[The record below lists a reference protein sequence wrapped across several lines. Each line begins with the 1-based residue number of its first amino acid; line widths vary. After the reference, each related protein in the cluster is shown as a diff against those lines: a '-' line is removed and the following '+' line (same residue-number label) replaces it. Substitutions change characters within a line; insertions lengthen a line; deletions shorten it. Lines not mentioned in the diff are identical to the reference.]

1 MDLRSL
7 RYFVTVAEE
16 RHFGRAAARLH
27 MTQPPLSRAI
37 QQLEAE
43 MAVALFDRTS
53 TGASLTEA
61 GTILFEEAR
70 NLLDHAD
77 RIPARVATAAG
88 VPTLTVGVLAQH
100 PDEIR
105 TKLANEFRAHHPGVL
120 VVMSES
126 NLSDPTCGLRSQLVD
141 IALTRKPFDQRG
153 INTRILRR
161 ETVGVVLRADDA
173 LADRRSVRLA
183 ELTDRRWFRFP
194 EGTDPLWSAYWSG
207 GATASERPQDGP
219 VVRTVLECVEAVLW
233 NDAVGLAP
241 GPATMP
247 DGLVVVPV
255 VDFPPSVVVVAWRIG
270 TRNPLVASFARIA
283 TTLFRNSAE
292 GHLEIASQ
300 PGPRRSRSDRLTR

>member
-1 MDLRSL
+1 MDLRVM
-7 RYFVTVAEE
+7 RYVVAVAEE

-43 MAVALFDRTS
+43 MGVALFDRTS
-53 TGASLTEA
+53 TGASLTAA
-61 GTILFEEAR
+61 GAILYEEAR

-100 PDEIR
+100 ADEVR
-105 TKLANEFRAHHPGVL
+105 TKLANTFRARHPGVL
-120 VVMSES
+120 VHLSES
-126 NLSDPTCGLRSQLVD
+126 HLSDPTCGLRSQLVD
-141 IALTRKPFDQRG
+141 VALTRKPFDQRG

-161 ETVGVVLRADDA
+161 DTVGVVLRADDP
-173 LADRRSVRLA
+173 LAGRRSVGLA
-183 ELTDRRWFRFP
+183 ELSDRRWFRFP

-207 GATASERPQDGP
+207 GPAAGEHPQDGP

-255 VDFPPSVVVVAWRIG
+255 VDFPPSLVVVAWQTG
-270 TRNPLVASFARIA
+270 NRNPLVESFARIA
-283 TTLFRNSAE
+283 TTLFRKE
-292 GHLEIASQ
+292 
-300 PGPRRSRSDRLTR
+300 R